1 MAGWL
6 HSLAFLLHL
15 AHPVTPC
22 TGLAVGGELPAVTA
36 VEWQE
41 QTTLL
46 CNESY
51 AVLVSAITHGPLWS
65 AEHLTREAVSQ
76 LPYMP
81 RLGEF
86 QPDARLP
93 PDRRTE
99 LWDFTHSGYDR
110 GHMTPSGDMPDPS
123 QQQET
128 FLLSNVVP
136 QTEALNRHR
145 WEHLEARV
153 RAIASRFGEV
163 YVVTGPAFEE
173 ASVRS
178 IGPDRVWVPDETWK
192 AIYVPGVGSVVTICA
207 NTSAPSCREMS
218 VASLMELVGV
228 DPFPGVGALTKST
241 IVPLAGGR
249 HRGS

>member
-1 MAGWL
+1 MSGWL
-6 HSLAFLLHL
+6 PSLALLLHL
-15 AHPVTPC
+15 AHPVMPC
-22 TGLAVGGELPAVTA
+22 TGLAVGGELPAITA
-36 VEWQE
+36 VGWRE

-51 AVLVSAITHGPLWS
+51 VVLVSAITHGPLWS
-65 AEHLTREAVSQ
+65 AEHLTREAVSH

-86 QPDARLP
+86 RPDARLP

-123 QQQET
+123 LQQET

-145 WEHLEARV
+145 WEHLETRV
-153 RAIASRFGEV
+153 RSIASRYGEV
-163 YVVTGPAFEE
+163 
-173 ASVRS
+173 
-178 IGPDRVWVPDETWK
+178 
-192 AIYVPGVGSVVTICA
+192 
-207 NTSAPSCREMS
+207 
-218 VASLMELVGV
+218 
-228 DPFPGVGALTKST
+228 
-241 IVPLAGGR
+241 
-249 HRGS
+249 